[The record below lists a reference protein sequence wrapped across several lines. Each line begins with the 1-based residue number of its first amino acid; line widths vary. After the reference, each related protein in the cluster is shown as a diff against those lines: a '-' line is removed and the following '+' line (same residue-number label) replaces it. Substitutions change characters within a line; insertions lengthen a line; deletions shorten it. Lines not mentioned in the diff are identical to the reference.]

1 MTDGLSSEAPARTPR
16 GSLRAGDLTPEI
28 ADLVI
33 GHLPVGVSFADADG
47 ALVFWEGSFFA
58 DCDPSVIGRHLDDCH
73 GPGSRDLISRM
84 QEEFRSGRRD
94 EALFWG
100 REDGRLILSR
110 YVAVRDAH
118 GVYRGILETMQ
129 DITDLQA
136 IEGERHDLDW

>member
-1 MTDGLSSEAPARTPR
+1 MTDEPNSEAPARAPQ
-16 GSLRAGDLTPEI
+16 GSLRAGSLTPET
-28 ADLVI
+28 ADLI
-33 GHLPVGVSFADADG
+33 IRHLPVGVSFADADG
-47 ALVFWEGSFFA
+47 TLVFWEGSFFA

-73 GPGSRDLISRM
+73 SPRSRDLISRM

-94 EALFWG
+94 EALFWA

-110 YVAVRDAH
+110 YVAVRDAQ

-136 IEGERHDLDW
+136 IEGEGHDLDW